1 MRAFRHLLALAA
13 LLLAPSAQAG
23 EDPKTHPIGWQDWG
37 SAVFARAARENRYI
51 VLHMAAVWC
60 HWCHVMEGTTYR
72 DPAVLKLIG
81 EKYIPVRVDQDAH
94 PELSYRYENWG
105 WPATIMFDKD
115 GNEIFK
121 RQGYLPP
128 ELFAKLLMAVI
139 EDPSAL
145 PASGLD
151 AKVDA
156 GRHALDEQLRRKL
169 EANVRDQLDTVN
181 GGFGRVHRF
190 IHGDTLEYTQDRG
203 RALKRNSDRA
213 FYAAVARKTLDGAR
227 RLIDPAWGGMY
238 QYSDTLNWS
247 SPHYEKLL
255 NIQRDAIRAYVLTY
269 QIGGNA
275 EDLTAAREVARWLME
290 RMRSP
295 EGAFFVSQDAD
306 LDRDVTGKV
315 FYALDDAG
323 RRRLGRAPTI
333 DRALYARETGW
344 AAAALATLYDVTDD
358 SSHLDAATRAVD
370 WAVKHRRA
378 PNGAFGH
385 ARASDDD
392 THLGD
397 TLAIGEAAL
406 ALWRSSGERRWL
418 TLAIETARAID
429 AQFRDA
435 DGGYLVRQPDPKTIG
450 VLRKPVKQVDENV
463 AVVRFLNLV
472 RHYSGDKSLDAAAR
486 HGMAWLVALAANDI
500 VLPGAALA
508 DAELSRE
515 PMHVTIMG
523 RKDDPEA
530 HALHEAAR
538 RYPTRYLRIEWID
551 KREGPMPNPDVE
563 YPDLPQAAAFA
574 CANGACSLPVF
585 APGEIATIVRR
596 IEDR

>member
-1 MRAFRHLLALAA
+1 MCALRHFLALIGL
-13 LLLAPSAQAG
+13 LLLAPATQAG
-23 EDPKTHPIGWQDWG
+23 EDPKPHPVGWQDWG
-37 SAVFARAARENRYI
+37 PAVFERAARENRYI

-81 EKYIPVRVDQDAH
+81 EKYIPVRVDQDSH
-94 PELSYRYENWG
+94 PELSYRYESWG

-115 GNEIFK
+115 GNEIFR

-128 ELFAKLLMAVI
+128 ELFAKLLLAVI

-145 PASGLD
+145 PAAGLD
-151 AKVDA
+151 AKAEA
-156 GRHALDEQLRRKL
+156 GRHALDEATRRKL
-169 EANVRDQLDTVN
+169 DANFRAQLDVDN

-190 IHGDTLEYTQDRG
+190 IHADTLEVMLDHG
-203 RALKRNSDRA
+203 RALKRNGDRA
-213 FYAAVARKTLDGAR
+213 LYAGVARKTLDGAR

-238 QYSDTLNWS
+238 QYSDTLDWS

-255 NIQRDAIRAYVLTY
+255 NIQRDAIRAYVLAY
-269 QIGGNA
+269 QIDGNPA
-275 EDLTAAREVARWLME
+275 DLAAARDIARWLME

-306 LDRDVTGKV
+306 LDRAITGKD
-315 FYALDDAG
+315 FYALDDAA
-323 RRRLGRAPTI
+323 RRKLGREPTI
-333 DRALYARETGW
+333 DRKLYARETGW
-344 AAAALATLYDVTDD
+344 AAAALATLYDVSGETA
-358 SSHLDAATRAVD
+358 HLEAATRAVE
-370 WAVKHRRA
+370 WAVTHRRA

-397 TLAIGEAAL
+397 TLSIGEAAL
-406 ALWRSSGERRWL
+406 ALWRSTGERRWL
-418 TLAIETARAID
+418 TLAIDTARAID

-435 DGGYLVRQPDPKTIG
+435 DGGFVVRQPDPKAIG
-450 VLRKPVKQVDENV
+450 ALRRPVKQIDENV

-472 RHYSGDKSLDAAAR
+472 RHYSGDTAFEAAAR

-530 HALHEAAR
+530 RALYEAAR
-538 RYPTRYLRIEWID
+538 RYPTR
-551 KREGPMPNPDVE
+551 
-563 YPDLPQAAAFA
+563 
-574 CANGACSLPVF
+574 
-585 APGEIATIVRR
+585 
-596 IEDR
+596 